1 MARILMAGLP
11 AELEDWLK
19 ERLKGTAGLSIDVTH
34 GGEETLAELAR
45 GYCGLLVL
53 DDSLEDPPASEVLLR
68 SRSELGLG
76 QMRAFYCVQREGLGH
91 LSSSLCSGL
100 LAQDQMLLHPVD
112 REKLAQEM
120 ASAVGARLVEG
131 REQDS
136 HSEGDVI
143 EAAAGLWRNS
153 KARSSNN

>member
-76 QMRAFYCVQREGLGH
+76 DGVVGEDFLHGRILVWGPWTAGSRRGTGA
-91 LSSSLCSGL
+91 SL
-100 LAQDQMLLHPVD
+100 
-112 REKLAQEM
+112 
-120 ASAVGARLVEG
+120 
-131 REQDS
+131 
-136 HSEGDVI
+136 
-143 EAAAGLWRNS
+143 
-153 KARSSNN
+153 